1 MIKTI
6 DTNEITEKMFQAF
19 RDNYVDAT
27 RCIFAVLAA
36 ATAVEP
42 AQRCNCCGYLVTD
55 SEHKGCLRAAQQE
68 QAQAVPVGYCLM
80 PREPTQW
87 MREQIACGIESNS
100 VADVWGRLIRAVDIE
115 NKHRAKE
122 PAQAVPVGYRLQSI
136 AEFDAMNEWI
146 MSGKHDQKAIDHDK
160 KQKAFHFVRWIASL
174 KTGGLIQARANDLLS
189 MLEAGDEN

>member
-36 ATAVEP
+36 APAV
-42 AQRCNCCGYLVTD
+42 
-55 SEHKGCLRAAQQE
+55 
-68 QAQAVPVGYCLM
+68 
-80 PREPTQW
+80 
-87 MREQIACGIESNS
+87 
-100 VADVWGRLIRAVDIE
+100 
-115 NKHRAKE
+115 E